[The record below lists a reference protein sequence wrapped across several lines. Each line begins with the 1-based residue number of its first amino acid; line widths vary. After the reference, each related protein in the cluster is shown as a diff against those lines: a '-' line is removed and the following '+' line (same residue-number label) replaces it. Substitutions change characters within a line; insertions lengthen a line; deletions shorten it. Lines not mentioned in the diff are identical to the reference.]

1 MFGNEV
7 SQRSYFIKI
16 FVWKNIIKWAFP
28 AHVSSL
34 FFATVLLLQH
44 SVTQS
49 SGKAECSAF
58 YTFGHLCSNPSWFT
72 RTQKHACVKCLQL
85 THMHVY
91 AQTQKAQHTR
101 VHTNTQSLSWHAS
114 SWSSETWHWKWSSYF
129 AIVAS
134 THALSLPCIHMF
146 PPVHF
151 YLHVGFASASHP
163 ASCCPLLYFYKMMEY
178 QPHLGSINS
187 FFKQHWN
194 KWVPDRGEWEED
206 WRSRLGLKTRGRWL
220 VR

>member
-28 AHVSSL
+28 AHVSAL

-49 SGKAECSAF
+49 SGKAECTAF

-129 AIVAS
+129 AIVGQH
-134 THALSLPCIHMF
+134 TRSLA
-146 PPVHF
+146 PVHT
-151 YLHVGFASASHP
+151 HVPACPFLSACGLCQCFTSSQLLPTALFLQNDGIP
-163 ASCCPLLYFYKMMEY
+163 ATSR
-178 QPHLGSINS
+178 
-187 FFKQHWN
+187 QH
-194 KWVPDRGEWEED
+194 
-206 WRSRLGLKTRGRWL
+206 
-220 VR
+220 